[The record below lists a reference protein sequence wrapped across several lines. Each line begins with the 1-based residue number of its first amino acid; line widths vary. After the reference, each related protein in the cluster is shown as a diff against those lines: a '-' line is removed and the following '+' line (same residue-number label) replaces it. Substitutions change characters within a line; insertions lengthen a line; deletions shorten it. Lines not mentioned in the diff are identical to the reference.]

1 MELIDLT
8 QGYHKPSIY
17 KKTKYLK
24 GATSKAKP
32 SKTRC
37 ACSRPFH
44 GNKTI
49 GEGWRQPSSLWS
61 LSTQAFVS
69 VSLGV
74 SQSCFLI
81 SVYGAENPF
90 QDRPPQSLPFS
101 THLSLLPLLRPR
113 ANPRYSDW
121 SSSCACDQPR
131 LGQVPTQ
138 SAVTKETGS

>member
-8 QGYHKPSIY
+8 QGCHKPSIY

-101 THLSLLPLLRPR
+101 THLSL
-113 ANPRYSDW
+113 
-121 SSSCACDQPR
+121 SCHCSAPGRILDTLIGPVH
-131 LGQVPTQ
+131 VP
-138 SAVTKETGS
+138 VTSHVWVRCLHNQL